1 VDYST
6 VRAVIQAAER
16 GNSPVIIQ
24 TSVKTV
30 NYYGYTPIVN
40 WVKHLA
46 DNAEVP
52 VALHLDHCKD
62 LEVIRRCI
70 EAGWSS
76 VMIDASL
83 SPFEENVRITREVVD
98 MAKKYNV
105 TVEGE
110 LGAIVG
116 VEDDIF
122 VDEDESYLAD
132 PESCVRYIEAT
143 GIDVLAPAIGT
154 AHGLYKKKPNLNFD
168 LLKNIA
174 ERTNIPIAIHG
185 GTGLT
190 EEMFK
195 KCIENGACKINIST
209 DLKHVFRTS
218 IEAFYKENPGEYEPL
233 KVLAHMEKG
242 IENLITSYIN
252 VFGSAEKTEKGV

>member
-1 VDYST
+1 
-6 VRAVIQAAER
+6 
-16 GNSPVIIQ
+16 
-24 TSVKTV
+24 
-30 NYYGYTPIVN
+30 
-40 WVKHLA
+40 
-46 DNAEVP
+46 
-52 VALHLDHCKD
+52 
-62 LEVIRRCI
+62 
-70 EAGWSS
+70 
-76 VMIDASL
+76 M
-83 SPFEENVRITREVVD
+83 
-98 MAKKYNV
+98 
-105 TVEGE
+105 EGE

-195 KCIENGACKINIST
+195 
-209 DLKHVFRTS
+209 
-218 IEAFYKENPGEYEPL
+218 
-233 KVLAHMEKG
+233 
-242 IENLITSYIN
+242 N
-252 VFGSAEKTEKGV
+252 V